1 VASPL
6 EARSAALPQPAP
18 DHPGPFLRLDHGS
31 DQAQRAADTLAARW
45 ERFERG
51 RRWRFLIL
59 VPALLLAALAAGL
72 LDLAMGFHVTL
83 AIWYAPILV
92 VAALLARGATR
103 PAGRAG
109 RTLRLRHWW
118 AAPVW
123 RRPLASFREMLAPW
137 ADPSDQVR
145 GWIDLT
151 GSPQPRKLVEGWPK
165 HGAMLHRDVGCRLSI
180 TSRRLH
186 LGLRAIE
193 ERLTLP
199 GGRVRLRWRA
209 HVVAIA
215 REPYGRPP
223 SLRAP
228 APGAAGR
235 LQVREAR
242 ARRHRLSLRLKTPRR
257 GLAWT
262 DLAEILRAA
271 GASVPLA

>member
-1 VASPL
+1 M
-6 EARSAALPQPAP
+6 
-18 DHPGPFLRLDHGS
+18 
-31 DQAQRAADTLAARW
+31 RW
-45 ERFERG
+45 ESFERG
-51 RRWRFLIL
+51 RRGRFVVI
-59 VPALLLAALAAGL
+59 VPALLAAAFAACV
-72 LDLAMGFHVTL
+72 LDLAMGFRVWL
-83 AIWYAPILV
+83 ATWYAPILI
-92 VAALLARGATR
+92 VAALLARSATR

-109 RTLRLRHWW
+109 RATRLRHWW
-118 AAPVW
+118 APPVW
-123 RRPLASFREMLAPW
+123 RKPLSSCREMLAAW

-151 GSPQPRKLVEGWPK
+151 GSPQPGKRVAGWSREG
-165 HGAMLHRDVGCRLSI
+165 GTFYRDVWCRLSI

-199 GGRVRLRWRA
+199 GGRVRRRWRA

-228 APGAAGR
+228 GPGPAGR
-235 LQVREAR
+235 LQVLQAR
-242 ARRHRLSLRLKTPRR
+242 AHRHRLSLRLKTPRR
-257 GLAWT
+257 GLAWP
-262 DLAEILRAA
+262 DLAEILRVA